1 VTADT
6 FLVSF
11 VGVNDSVPS
20 RKGLFELLSAWSIFS
35 PVHPSAKLYLHT
47 SEHGNLPIN
56 NVGGV
61 RLDEIIRTLAINPKS
76 IILAD
81 QYEYRTG
88 ISQRDLALMA
98 NASNVLVLPTKGEGF
113 GLPLIEF
120 QRCGCPVITTN
131 FAAGAELCASGWYIE
146 GEPDWTWQSAVNMK
160 PGI

>member
-1 VTADT
+1 LTPIDHTPVPPAVQNSLKASIAPIAISQFGVQELKRAGFDPYYLPHGVDPQVWHPGDMMQARRQVNVTADT

-61 RLDEIIRTLAINPKS
+61 RL
-76 IILAD
+76 
-81 QYEYRTG
+81 
-88 ISQRDLALMA
+88 
-98 NASNVLVLPTKGEGF
+98 
-113 GLPLIEF
+113 
-120 QRCGCPVITTN
+120 
-131 FAAGAELCASGWYIE
+131 
-146 GEPDWTWQSAVNMK
+146 
-160 PGI
+160 